1 MRGAL
6 LVAVAGAW
14 AAGVAGYGAQTPW
27 APARLLALPSP
38 GVCAARCAERWSVAP
53 PGGPARPPLC
63 NLHAAH
69 PGGGRTANREQR
81 RTQRGGHVG
90 QPLRD
95 KGGRTSSSA
104 VPRVSVAQELAF
116 EREGHC
122 LLRGLV
128 SGVALERLAEAVQ
141 AEYDHRAREAYAAK
155 LSELGAGTSVR
166 GAHEAKAA
174 LAKACRTRGL
184 PIPALQV
191 YNLHRADRPA
201 SRVIRELATSADL
214 GRAAADLMGVES
226 VMLYQTGAF
235 YKFAGD
241 PETAWHRWARLRAL
255 CAGTLL
261 GTSES
266 PHAPLLLLILDAIS
280 RYP

>member
-1 MRGAL
+1 MRGA
-6 LVAVAGAW
+6 GD
-14 AAGVAGYGAQTPW
+14 
-27 APARLLALPSP
+27 S
-38 GVCAARCAERWSVAP
+38 
-53 PGGPARPPLC
+53 
-63 NLHAAH
+63 
-69 PGGGRTANREQR
+69 
-81 RTQRGGHVG
+81 G
-90 QPLRD
+90 QPLRGR
-95 KGGRTSSSA
+95 GGRTSSSA

-241 PETAWHRWARLRAL
+241 PETAWHRWARLRAV
-255 CAGTLL
+255 CRHFAA
-261 GTSES
+261 
-266 PHAPLLLLILDAIS
+266 HI
-280 RYP
+280 